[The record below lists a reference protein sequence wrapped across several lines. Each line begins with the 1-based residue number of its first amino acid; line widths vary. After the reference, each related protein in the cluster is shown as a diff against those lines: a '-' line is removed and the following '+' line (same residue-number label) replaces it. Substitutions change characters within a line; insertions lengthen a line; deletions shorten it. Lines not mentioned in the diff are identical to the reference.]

1 MLRESG
7 HKPGAYPKERTA
19 ALQKTGKRMEK
30 EFEIEL
36 IPQAITQKEYELM
49 VEELSQI
56 VYQLIQ
62 STDLSTST
70 TTENVKEA
78 A

>member
-1 MLRESG
+1 
-7 HKPGAYPKERTA
+7 
-19 ALQKTGKRMEK
+19 MEK

>member
-1 MLRESG
+1 M
-7 HKPGAYPKERTA
+7 
-19 ALQKTGKRMEK
+19 KTGENMEK
-30 EFEIEL
+30 EYEVEV
-36 IPQAITQKEYELM
+36 IPNAITKKEYELM
-49 VEELSQI
+49 VEELALI

-62 STDLSTST
+62 NKDLSTST

>member
-1 MLRESG
+1 
-7 HKPGAYPKERTA
+7 
-19 ALQKTGKRMEK
+19 MEK
-30 EFEIEL
+30 EYEVEV
-36 IPQAITQKEYELM
+36 IPNAITKKEYELM
-49 VEELSQI
+49 VEELALI

-62 STDLSTST
+62 NKDLSTST